1 MHKVYSRLFE
11 SSHACDLFFCFFVYG
26 YGGGGGVYSYQK
38 FSIFQDLCHFVK
50 KVLKLLIYIFL
61 LFMILN

>member
-11 SSHACDLFFCFFVYG
+11 SSHVIYFFVFLFMVM
-26 YGGGGGVYSYQK
+26 GGGVYSYQK